1 MPQAQKQIGGRSQKY
16 WEMNGFVTKQEHI
29 IRAAE
34 CTLIRSWP
42 CIDIDAWTVLWF
54 QRTRVSL
61 CGWSG
66 LLIFCYYHFTTAF
79 EVCFMFLHFNF
90 SLNKRKV
97 IVILRY
103 F

>member
-16 WEMNGFVTKQEHI
+16 WEMNGFVTKEEHI

-66 LLIFCYYHFTTAF
+66 LLIFCYYHYTTAF

-90 SLNKRKV
+90 SLNK
-97 IVILRY
+97 
-103 F
+103 